1 MNLSIKVARLCQSL
15 LAEQGLQADLL
26 DLELLPREIAFDY
39 LQHHT
44 QTGFLPY
51 QEIVDRSTHFV
62 FVAPEYNGSIP
73 GILKLFIDACDYPDS
88 FRGKSAALVG
98 IAAGNNGNERGLAH
112 LQDILTYFGVEVF
125 PQKVTV
131 GKIRE
136 KLAPEG
142 SFKDETADEAL
153 RNMLNAYLN
162 AVEMR

>member
-1 MNLSIKVARLCQSL
+1 
-15 LAEQGLQADLL
+15 
-26 DLELLPREIAFDY
+26 
-39 LQHHT
+39 
-44 QTGFLPY
+44 
-51 QEIVDRSTHFV
+51 
-62 FVAPEYNGSIP
+62 
-73 GILKLFIDACDYPDS
+73 
-88 FRGKSAALVG
+88 
-98 IAAGNNGNERGLAH
+98 GLAH

-142 SFKDETADEAL
+142 SFRDETADEAL